1 MEKDHSYFMKKA
13 FEEAKYAFFKNEV
26 PVGCV
31 IVNNSDVISR
41 SSNMVELLNDST
53 AHAELIA
60 ITSAQN
66 SLNSKNL
73 DNCILYTTL
82 EPCLM
87 CYGAIY
93 WSKINTVVYGASDK
107 KRGFSRHSIDLDRKI
122 NLINGF
128 MEKESKEPVSYTHL
142 TLPTIYS
149 V

>member
-1 MEKDHSYFMKKA
+1 MEKDHNYFMKKA

-26 PVGCV
+26 PVGCI
-31 IVNNSDVISR
+31 IVNNNDIISR

-107 KRGFSRHSIDLDRKI
+107 KRGFSRHSINLDRKI
-122 NLINGF
+122 NIINGF
-128 MEKESKEPVSYTHL
+128 MEKESKELLDSFFKK
-142 TLPTIYS
+142 IRG
-149 V
+149 

>member
-1 MEKDHSYFMKKA
+1 MKKA

-31 IVNNSDVISR
+31 IVNNNDIISR
-41 SSNMVELLNDST
+41 SSNMIELLNDST

-122 NLINGF
+122 NIINGF
-128 MEKESKEPVSYTHL
+128 MEKESKDLLDSFFKK
-142 TLPTIYS
+142 IRG
-149 V
+149 

>member
-26 PVGCV
+26 PVGCI
-31 IVNNSDVISR
+31 IVNNNDIISR

-93 WSKINTVVYGASDK
+93 WSKINTIVYAASDK
-107 KRGFSRHSIDLDRKI
+107 KRGFSRYSVEMDRKI
-122 NLINGF
+122 NIINGF
-128 MEKESKEPVSYTHL
+128 MEKESKELLDSFFKK
-142 TLPTIYS
+142 IRG
-149 V
+149 

>member
-13 FEEAKYAFFKNEV
+13 FEEAEYAFFKNEV

-31 IVNNSDVISR
+31 IVNNNEIISR

-82 EPCLM
+82 EPCIM

-93 WSKINTVVYGASDK
+93 WSKINTVVYATSDK
-107 KRGFSRHSIDLDRKI
+107 KRGFSRHSIETDRKI
-122 NLINGF
+122 NIMSGY
-128 MEKESKEPVSYTHL
+128 MEKESKELLDSFFKK
-142 TLPTIYS
+142 IRG
-149 V
+149 

>member
-1 MEKDHSYFMKKA
+1 MKKA

-31 IVNNSDVISR
+31 IVNNNDVISR

-73 DNCILYTTL
+73 NNCILYTTL

-107 KRGFSRHSIDLDRKI
+107 RRGFSRHSIDLDRKI
-122 NLINGF
+122 NIINGF
-128 MEKESKEPVSYTHL
+128 MEKESKEL
-142 TLPTIYS
+142 LDRFFKKIRG
-149 V
+149 

>member
-1 MEKDHSYFMKKA
+1 MKKDHSYFMKKA

-31 IVNNSDVISR
+31 IVNNNDVISR

-93 WSKINTVVYGASDK
+93 WSKIDTVVYGASDK

-122 NLINGF
+122 NIINGF
-128 MEKESKEPVSYTHL
+128 MEKESKELLDSFFKK
-142 TLPTIYS
+142 IRG
-149 V
+149 

>member
-1 MEKDHSYFMKKA
+1 MEKDHNYFMKKA
-13 FEEAKYAFFKNEV
+13 FEEAKYAFYKNEV

-31 IVNNSDVISR
+31 IVNNNDIISR

-93 WSKINTVVYGASDK
+93 WSKINTIVYAASDK
-107 KRGFSRHSIDLDRKI
+107 KRGFSRYSVEMDRKI
-122 NLINGF
+122 NIINGF
-128 MEKESKEPVSYTHL
+128 MEKESKELLDSFFKK
-142 TLPTIYS
+142 IRGS
-149 V
+149 CF

>member
-1 MEKDHSYFMKKA
+1 MKKA

-31 IVNNSDVISR
+31 IVNNNDIISR

-93 WSKINTVVYGASDK
+93 WSKINTVVYAASDK

-122 NLINGF
+122 NIINGF
-128 MEKESKEPVSYTHL
+128 MEKESKEL
-142 TLPTIYS
+142 LDRFFKKIRG
-149 V
+149 

>member
-1 MEKDHSYFMKKA
+1 MKKA

-26 PVGCV
+26 PVGCI
-31 IVNNSDVISR
+31 IVNNNDIISR

-73 DNCILYTTL
+73 DNCTLYTTL

-122 NLINGF
+122 NIINGF
-128 MEKESKEPVSYTHL
+128 MEKESKEL
-142 TLPTIYS
+142 LDRFFKKIRG
-149 V
+149 

>member
-31 IVNNSDVISR
+31 IVNNNDIISR

-122 NLINGF
+122 NIVNGF
-128 MEKESKEPVSYTHL
+128 MEKESKELLDSFFKK
-142 TLPTIYS
+142 IRG
-149 V
+149 

>member
-1 MEKDHSYFMKKA
+1 MKKA

-26 PVGCV
+26 PVGCI
-31 IVNNSDVISR
+31 IVNNNDIISR

-66 SLNSKNL
+66 SLNTKNL

-122 NLINGF
+122 NIINGF
-128 MEKESKEPVSYTHL
+128 MEKESKELLDSFFKK
-142 TLPTIYS
+142 IRG
-149 V
+149 

>member
-31 IVNNSDVISR
+31 IVNNNDVISR

-122 NLINGF
+122 NIINGF
-128 MEKESKEPVSYTHL
+128 MEK
-142 TLPTIYS
+142 
-149 V
+149 

>member
-31 IVNNSDVISR
+31 IVNNNDIISR

-107 KRGFSRHSIDLDRKI
+107 KRGFSRHSINLDRKI
-122 NLINGF
+122 NIINGF
-128 MEKESKEPVSYTHL
+128 MEKESKELLDSFFKK
-142 TLPTIYS
+142 IRG
-149 V
+149 

>member
-1 MEKDHSYFMKKA
+1 MKKA

-26 PVGCV
+26 PVGCI
-31 IVNNSDVISR
+31 IVNNNDIISR

-66 SLNSKNL
+66 SLNTKNL

-107 KRGFSRHSIDLDRKI
+107 KRGFSRHSINLDRKI
-122 NLINGF
+122 NIINGF
-128 MEKESKEPVSYTHL
+128 MEKESKELLDSFFKK
-142 TLPTIYS
+142 IRG
-149 V
+149 

>member
-1 MEKDHSYFMKKA
+1 MKKA

-31 IVNNSDVISR
+31 IVNNNDVISR

-107 KRGFSRHSIDLDRKI
+107 KRGFSRHSINLDRKI
-122 NLINGF
+122 NIINGF
-128 MEKESKEPVSYTHL
+128 MEKESKELLDSFFKK
-142 TLPTIYS
+142 IRG
-149 V
+149 

>member
-1 MEKDHSYFMKKA
+1 MVKDHIHFMKKA
-13 FEEAKYAFFKNEV
+13 LEEAKYAFYKNEV

-31 IVNNSDVISR
+31 IVNENEIISK

-73 DNCILYTTL
+73 DGCILYTTL

-87 CYGAIY
+87 CHGAIY
-93 WSKINTVVYGASDK
+93 WSKINTIVYGASDE
-107 KRGFSRHSIDLDRKI
+107 KRGFSRHNLEIDRKI
-122 NLINGF
+122 NIIKGV
-128 MEKESKEPVSYTHL
+128 MEEESRELLENFFKK
-142 TLPTIYS
+142 IRG
-149 V
+149 

>member
-1 MEKDHSYFMKKA
+1 MKKA

-31 IVNNSDVISR
+31 IVNNNDVISR

-122 NLINGF
+122 NIINGF
-128 MEKESKEPVSYTHL
+128 MEKESKELLDSFFKK
-142 TLPTIYS
+142 IRG
-149 V
+149 

>member
-1 MEKDHSYFMKKA
+1 MEKDHNYFMKKA
-13 FEEAKYAFFKNEV
+13 FEEAKYAFYKNEV
-26 PVGCV
+26 PVGSV
-31 IVNNSDVISR
+31 VVNNNDIISR

-93 WSKINTVVYGASDK
+93 WSKINTIVYAASDK
-107 KRGFSRHSIDLDRKI
+107 KRGFSRYSVEMDRKI
-122 NLINGF
+122 NIINGF
-128 MEKESKEPVSYTHL
+128 MEKESKQLLDSFFKK
-142 TLPTIYS
+142 IRG
-149 V
+149 

>member
-31 IVNNSDVISR
+31 IVNNNDIISR

-122 NLINGF
+122 NIINGF
-128 MEKESKEPVSYTHL
+128 MEKESKELLDVFSRKLEVS
-142 TLPTIYS
+142 IS
-149 V
+149 

>member
-1 MEKDHSYFMKKA
+1 MEKDHSYFIKKA

-31 IVNNSDVISR
+31 IVNNNDVISR

-122 NLINGF
+122 NIINGF
-128 MEKESKEPVSYTHL
+128 MEKESKEL
-142 TLPTIYS
+142 LDRFLEN
-149 V
+149 

>member
-1 MEKDHSYFMKKA
+1 MEKDHSYLMKKA

-31 IVNNSDVISR
+31 IVNNNDVISR

-122 NLINGF
+122 NIINGF
-128 MEKESKEPVSYTHL
+128 MEKESKDLLDSFFKK
-142 TLPTIYS
+142 IRG
-149 V
+149 

>member
-31 IVNNSDVISR
+31 IVNNNDVISR

-107 KRGFSRHSIDLDRKI
+107 KRGFSRHSINLDRKI
-122 NLINGF
+122 NIINGF
-128 MEKESKEPVSYTHL
+128 MEKESKQLLDSFFKK
-142 TLPTIYS
+142 IRG
-149 V
+149 

>member
-1 MEKDHSYFMKKA
+1 MEKDHIHFMKKA
-13 FEEAKYAFFKNEV
+13 LEEAKYAFYKNEV

-31 IVNNSDVISR
+31 IVNENEIISK

-73 DNCILYTTL
+73 DGCILYTTL

-87 CYGAIY
+87 CHGAIY
-93 WSKINTVVYGASDK
+93 WSKINTVVYGASDE
-107 KRGFSRHSIDLDRKI
+107 KRGFSRHNLEIDRKI
-122 NLINGF
+122 NIIKGV
-128 MEKESKEPVSYTHL
+128 MEEESRELLENFFKK
-142 TLPTIYS
+142 IRG
-149 V
+149 

>member
-1 MEKDHSYFMKKA
+1 MKKA

-26 PVGCV
+26 PVGCI
-31 IVNNSDVISR
+31 IVNNNDIISR

-122 NLINGF
+122 NIINGF
-128 MEKESKEPVSYTHL
+128 MEKESKELLDSFFKK
-142 TLPTIYS
+142 IRG
-149 V
+149 

>member
-26 PVGCV
+26 PVGCI
-31 IVNNSDVISR
+31 IVNNNDIISR

-66 SLNSKNL
+66 SLNTKNL

-122 NLINGF
+122 NIINGF
-128 MEKESKEPVSYTHL
+128 MEKESKELLDSFFKK
-142 TLPTIYS
+142 IRG
-149 V
+149 

>member
-13 FEEAKYAFFKNEV
+13 FEEAEYAFFKDEV

-31 IVNNSDVISR
+31 IVNNNDIISR

-53 AHAELIA
+53 AHADLIA

-82 EPCLM
+82 EPCIM

-93 WSKINTVVYGASDK
+93 WSKINTVVYATSDK
-107 KRGFSRHSIDLDRKI
+107 KRGFSRHSIETDRKI
-122 NLINGF
+122 NIMSGY
-128 MEKESKEPVSYTHL
+128 MEKESKELLDSFFKK
-142 TLPTIYS
+142 IRG
-149 V
+149 